1 MKDRKEYQR
10 AYYLANKER
19 IQAAAHKRYEA
30 SKEERQIK
38 AREAYRFK
46 AALAMQAYFHVF
58 KED

>member
-1 MKDRKEYQR
+1 MEDR
-10 AYYLANKER
+10 ER
-19 IQAAAHKRYEA
+19 LLKAMHERYEA

-58 KED
+58 MED

>member
-30 SKEERQIK
+30 NKEERQIK

-46 AALAMQAYFHVF
+46 AALQ
-58 KED
+58 KKC